1 MFGQRGRWVVPGST
15 PSVTADATRP
25 TPVRT
30 QTTVDLSWLALLA
43 PIVALPALAGA
54 ARLEDLATEE
64 PRERGSV

>member
-1 MFGQRGRWVVPGST
+1 
-15 PSVTADATRP
+15 VTADATRP

-64 PRERGSV
+64 PRERESV